1 MMIKVEK
8 SNSALGATVSG
19 FDLSK
24 AFSDDEVANFMQVL
38 SENEVV
44 FIRDQDVSY
53 EDHKRLASYFG
64 SLQTHPAYPTIDGF
78 PEITILE
85 NDRENPSK
93 IEEWHT
99 DMTFKASPPLGSI
112 LIGRVIPE
120 TGGDTLFASLSAA
133 FSDLDKEMQDKLLGL
148 KAIHSF
154 EHGFQESLAEEG
166 GRERLAE
173 ALKEN
178 PPISHPVVKS
188 HPITNK
194 KVLYVNRLFTS
205 HIENMDSS
213 ESEDLLE
220 FLFDHIQKD
229 KFICRFSWEENSIAF
244 WDNRSVLHKPVNDYW
259 PQLRRMERITIEG

>member
-8 SNSALGATVSG
+8 SNSVLGATISG

-24 AFSDDEVANFMQVL
+24 PFSEDEVSSFMQVL
-38 SENEVV
+38 FENEVI
-44 FIRDQDVSY
+44 FIRNQDISY
-53 EDHKRLASYFG
+53 EDHKRLGEYFG
-64 SLQTHPAYPTIDGF
+64 SLQTHPAYPTVEGF

-148 KAIHSF
+148 NAIHSF

-166 GRERLAE
+166 GRERLAG
-173 ALKEN
+173 ALIEN
-178 PPISHPVVKS
+178 PPISHPVVKI

-213 ESEDLLE
+213 ESKDLLE

-229 KFICRFSWEENSIAF
+229 KFVCRFNWEQNSIAF

-259 PQLRRMERITIEG
+259 PELRRMERITIEG

>member
-1 MMIKVEK
+1 MIKVEK
-8 SNSALGATVSG
+8 SNSVLGATISG

-24 AFSDDEVANFMQVL
+24 PFLDDEVANFVQVL

-44 FIRDQDVSY
+44 FIEDENISH
-53 EDHKRLASYFG
+53 EDHKRLAAYFG
-64 SLQTHPAYPTIDGF
+64 TLQTHPAYPTVEGF

-85 NDRENPSK
+85 NDKENPSK

-99 DMTFKASPPLGSI
+99 DMTFKATPPLGSI
-112 LIGRVIPE
+112 LIGRIIPE

-133 FSDLDKEMQDKLLGL
+133 FSDLDQDMQHKLENLN
-148 KAIHSF
+148 AIHNF
-154 EHGFQESLAEEG
+154 EHGFKESLAEKG

-178 PPISHPVVKS
+178 PPISHPVVKI

-205 HIENMDSS
+205 HIEGMNVS
-213 ESEDLLE
+213 ESNELLE
-220 FLFDHIQKD
+220 LLFNHIQKD
-229 KFICRFSWEENSIAF
+229 EFVCRFSWQQNSIAF

>member
-1 MMIKVEK
+1 
-8 SNSALGATVSG
+8 
-19 FDLSK
+19 
-24 AFSDDEVANFMQVL
+24 
-38 SENEVV
+38 
-44 FIRDQDVSY
+44 
-53 EDHKRLASYFG
+53 
-64 SLQTHPAYPTIDGF
+64 
-78 PEITILE
+78 
-85 NDRENPSK
+85 
-93 IEEWHT
+93 
-99 DMTFKASPPLGSI
+99 MTFKASPPLGSI

-148 KAIHSF
+148 NAIHSF

-166 GRERLAE
+166 GRERLAG

-178 PPISHPVVKS
+178 PPISHPVVKI

-213 ESEDLLE
+213 ESKDLLE

-229 KFICRFSWEENSIAF
+229 KFVCRFNWEQNSIAF

>member
-1 MMIKVEK
+1 MFKVIKKDEE
-8 SNSALGATVSG
+8 LGAYIE
-19 FDLSK
+19 DINLSNISEK
-24 AFSDDEVANFMQVL
+24 TSIGLL
-38 SENEVV
+38 SCLAENEVL
-44 FIRDQDVSY
+44 FFRNQNISPR
-53 EDHKRLASYFG
+53 DHKRFASFFG
-64 SLQTHPAYPTIDGF
+64 NLQTHPAYPTVEGF

-148 KAIHSF
+148 NAIHSF

-166 GRERLAE
+166 GRERLAG
-173 ALKEN
+173 ALIEN
-178 PPISHPVVKS
+178 PPISHPVVKI

-213 ESEDLLE
+213 ESKDLLE

-229 KFICRFSWEENSIAF
+229 KFVCRFNWEQNSIAF

-259 PQLRRMERITIEG
+259 PELRRMERITIEG